1 MDYPTFPLEAR
12 SITKS
17 FGPTSVLKGFD
28 LSIAPSPKAVAL
40 QSRMKPGIP
49 VCR

>member
-1 MDYPTFPLEAR
+1 MDYPTFLLEAR

-28 LSIAPSPKAVAL
+28 LSIAPAFPCVADAAGL
-40 QSRMKPGIP
+40 AREPL
-49 VCR
+49 VN